1 MTPVA
6 VVANLG
12 LGPKFRDHAELY
24 WRGLR
29 ELAPAA
35 LLVDI
40 ESLAVAPVA
49 GRFSSYTV
57 VLLDKDVALGEAIA
71 ASGARVVNSPE
82 SIAICDDKRRT
93 YTRLAMAGIP
103 IPETLILPP
112 LYPKQP
118 MGRSVTEAV
127 AATTGLPAVIKEAK
141 GSFGAQVYLANGD
154 EDVEAI
160 SNQLADRHLLAQ
172 TYIASSTGSDLRLQ
186 VIGGEV
192 VAAMSRH
199 HPTDFRA
206 NLSNGGTGYPYRPS
220 KRESEL
226 AIESARAVGG
236 FNVGVDL
243 LVGNSGKGEYVCE
256 VNSNAHIWRLMA
268 ITGANIPSIFA
279 AKLLAAT

>member
-1 MTPVA
+1 MNPVT
-6 VVANLG
+6 VIANLG

-29 ELAPAA
+29 EFAPEA

-40 ESLAVAPVA
+40 ESLVVAPVA
-49 GRFSSYTV
+49 SQFRGHIV
-57 VLLDKDVALGEAIA
+57 VLLDKDVALGEAVA
-71 ASGARVVNSPE
+71 ASGARVVNPPE
-82 SIAICDDKRRT
+82 AIAVCDDKRRT
-93 YTRLAMAGIP
+93 YTRLTKAGIP

-118 MGRSVTEAV
+118 MGQPVT
-127 AATTGLPAVIKEAK
+127 AAITTATGVPSVIKEAK
-141 GSFGAQVYLANGD
+141 GSFGAQVYLAGGED
-154 EDVEAI
+154 EIEAI

-172 TYIASSTGSDLRLQ
+172 TYIASSAGSDLRIQ

-199 HPTDFRA
+199 NPTDFRA
-206 NLSNGGTGYPYRPS
+206 NLSNGGIGYPYDPS
-220 KRESEL
+220 KREAEL
-226 AIESARAVGG
+226 AIESAKAVGG

-243 LVGNSGKGEYVCE
+243 LVGESGRGEYVCE

-268 ITGANIPSIFA
+268 ITGVNIPSIFA
-279 AKLLAAT
+279 AKLLGTP